1 MNSITVYLCLVGL
14 LLQIQFAKGADSV
27 STPPINPTAEVKEEN
42 RSSSDTERDFT
53 SLHSLGYRPDQS
65 KMNIDFALQNANLDY
80 SVFVQSTSSSKLTK
94 WYDSKHTRSYLFTSF
109 QYGIDD
115 KTRFGIKLEN
125 VVSSNSKYTY
135 TSDAKAAGK
144 NDYSVSRK
152 GGKEPTISFDR
163 TFKETNDLRVF
174 GFFNYSPK
182 VGKSSDS
189 NVLSGGST
197 TDIGFQLVKVF
208 EKTEFLFGIGYKIY
222 GLRSYEEGS
231 SKSETKDGND
241 LGFNVGLNFRTNEN
255 SSFVVSISRTMTDF
269 STITYDNSSTPTE
282 IDSYAQT
289 SYIVGYQFSMAED
302 LLFQIGYAG
311 YIVDEA
317 ILRSG
322 TQSIVIDPYTGGGL
336 SFGMKIAF

>member
-1 MNSITVYLCLVGL
+1 MNSIFVYVLLVGL
-14 LLQIQFAKGADSV
+14 LLQIQFAMAADNV
-27 STPPINPTAEVKEEN
+27 STPPLSPGSEVKEEKGP
-42 RSSSDTERDFT
+42 SADTQRDFA
-53 SLHSLGYRPDQS
+53 SLHSFGYRPNQS

-109 QYGIDD
+109 QYGLDEN
-115 KTRFGIKLEN
+115 TRFGVKLEN

-135 TSDAKAAGK
+135 TTDAKATGK

-152 GGKEPTISFDR
+152 GGKEPTFSFDR

-174 GFFNYSPK
+174 GFLSYSPK

-189 NVLSGGST
+189 NVFSGGSA
-197 TDIGFQLVKVF
+197 TDLGFQLVKMF
-208 EKTEFLFGIGYKIY
+208 EKTEFLFGIAYKIY
-222 GLRSYEEGS
+222 GLRSYEEGT

-241 LGFNVGLNFRTNEN
+241 LGLNVGLNLRTSKN

-269 STITYDNSSTPTE
+269 STITYENSSTPTE

-311 YIVDEA
+311 YIVEEA

-322 TQSIVIDPYTGGGL
+322 TQTIVIDPYTGGGL